1 MLGEL
6 LPWLTLPSQED
17 VGPRW
22 LHVLLPAE
30 SLSDSKSDAKAPVPS
45 PKAAEEKQDQAKA
58 NDELKQW
65 LGVQLSRLEIRL
77 LEQVGNSRTSPMP
90 SPMRS
95 HASPMRPSASP
106 MCMRSHATLRQKI
119 WNARYETHGGNAR

>member
-65 LGVQLSRLEIRL
+65 LGVQLSRLEMRL

-90 SPMRS
+90 SPMRRKS
-95 HASPMRPSASP
+95 
-106 MCMRSHATLRQKI
+106 I
-119 WNARYETHGGNAR
+119 I